1 MPSPRSILRQIFFRG
16 VKFSMAPPKRDAK
29 SPHKRD
35 ASGRLLPLPAGTK
48 KQMGRPKGALNKINA
63 DIRMMIHEA
72 LHGVGGV
79 EYLMDQ
85 AVENPRA
92 FLPLLAR
99 IIPQEH
105 KLSLGLGEE
114 LVGLL
119 QDRRDQLSAL
129 REPVIEVDA

>member
-1 MPSPRSILRQIFFRG
+1 MPDNAA
-16 VKFSMAPPKRDAK
+16 MHKRDAK
-29 SPHKRD
+29 
-35 ASGRLLPLPAGTK
+35 GRLLPLPAGTK
-48 KQMGRPKGALNKINA
+48 KRTGRPKGALNKVNA
-63 DIRMMIHEA
+63 DIRTMIHEA
-72 LHGVGGV
+72 LNGVGGV

-105 KLSLGLGEE
+105 KLSIGLGEE